1 MWVSTDETTDVGGR
15 YVANVVIGT
24 LFADS
29 PSDIHLLD
37 SEVLD
42 RVNHTTIV
50 AIFGNA
56 MKLLRKGRVT

>member
-29 PSDIHLLD
+29 PSDIDLLD

-50 AIFGNA
+50 AIFDYG